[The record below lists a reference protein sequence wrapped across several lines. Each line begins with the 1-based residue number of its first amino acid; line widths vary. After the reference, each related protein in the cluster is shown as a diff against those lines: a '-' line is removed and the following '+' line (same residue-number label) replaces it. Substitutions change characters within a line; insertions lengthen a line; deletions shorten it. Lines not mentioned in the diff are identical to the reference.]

1 MSITKKTLLV
11 VGSLLI
17 VIILLL
23 VFYFRFFVLTDYL
36 NLEEQYLT
44 KNIEQSLKVLN
55 NRSNS
60 MFATSQDWA
69 NWDDTHNYISDVNQA
84 YADSNLSYFDYAN
97 LKLNFFALID
107 NNENIK
113 YIGLFDLIN
122 NTPVEVSNDF
132 KTALLNEKKLIHHDS
147 EQSKVIGT
155 IMLNGIPTLIVSVP
169 ILKSDDSGPV
179 NGTLIMGQYLDKEI
193 TDLISTSVGYP
204 INLYNIYASDTKKY
218 EKIIENITTG
228 KDPNKNIEIQYL
240 KDNQISGYSI
250 IADIY
255 GNPILLLQVLLPRD
269 IYREGVKR
277 INEFFIFETSI

>member
-1 MSITKKTLLV
+1 MSITKKTSLV

-69 NWDDTHNYISDVNQA
+69 NWDDTYNYISDVDQA

-107 NNENIK
+107 N
-113 YIGLFDLIN
+113 
-122 NTPVEVSNDF
+122 
-132 KTALLNEKKLIHHDS
+132 
-147 EQSKVIGT
+147 
-155 IMLNGIPTLIVSVP
+155 
-169 ILKSDDSGPV
+169 
-179 NGTLIMGQYLDKEI
+179 
-193 TDLISTSVGYP
+193 
-204 INLYNIYASDTKKY
+204 
-218 EKIIENITTG
+218 
-228 KDPNKNIEIQYL
+228 
-240 KDNQISGYSI
+240 
-250 IADIY
+250 
-255 GNPILLLQVLLPRD
+255 
-269 IYREGVKR
+269 
-277 INEFFIFETSI
+277 